1 MALSAIPLAAV
12 RRRVGTR
19 VALLAAAVLA
29 LGATTVGADAPAA
42 QALPRPDAAAAPT
55 AYVVNSG
62 SRTLS
67 EIDTAT
73 GTVTGT
79 VPLERREGLGFEMT
93 EQVAAP
99 NGKQVYVIDR
109 HNSRISVINTDT
121 DEAAGL
127 FHPCRGQVDGLLFT
141 PDGTK
146 AFAIC
151 SLGYSKSV
159 VGIDTSTHASALV
172 PALDGGYA
180 LAVSPD
186 GAELYVSSYSGVM
199 VYDIATGAVTAT
211 VPTGGLASSLTISPD
226 GTRVYAVVGNDVAV
240 IDTATA
246 SLVATIPVGA
256 AAAGVVTGLT
266 VSPDGDRV
274 YTVDHLDVADPA
286 GDTGAVSVID
296 TATDAI
302 TSTIPLRGK
311 IITVDSVT
319 LSPNGKLAYVSV
331 DYAYGKHDRSRIELV
346 RTATAKVI
354 TTIAESATT
363 TVSATFV
370 GNGARAYV
378 GPLQSASGA
387 FYTSVVDTATG
398 RQIAVIPATAAAS
411 MTTIA
416 DQGRRA
422 YLNTGSFAW
431 VVDTATNKVI
441 TTIERGGF
449 PGDIVLTPNGAQ
461 ALVVGN
467 GAVLAVDTATNAVT
481 KIRIPMAPVAIALT
495 PDGSEAYVTDLY
507 ANAVT
512 VIDTATDKITGSF
525 ALPTSDPSAA
535 PWLGRLAFS
544 PDGRTLYVVD
554 NGNILVVDTASHRV
568 TGTITIGVGGG
579 EVGQLAVTAD
589 GSTLYVGD
597 GTRVVV
603 VDTATDKVSAGIALF
618 GTGDTGSGS
627 VALSPDGTALYATG
641 FTGFIGSLSVV
652 DTATDTIT
660 TTLNLPA
667 YDETDTA
674 VAVAVVPGG
683 TQAYLTNGAEGTVSV
698 IDTATDTVSS
708 TIDVGK
714 LPFAVAIGP

>member
-1 MALSAIPLAAV
+1 MALSVI
-12 RRRVGTR
+12 RGRVGTR
-19 VALLAAAVLA
+19 VALLVAAVLA
-29 LGATTVGADAPAA
+29 LGATTVAAGAPAA
-42 QALPRPDAAAAPT
+42 QALPRQDASAAPT
-55 AYVVNSG
+55 AYVVNSD

-67 EIDTAT
+67 EIDTTT

-79 VPLERREGLGFEMT
+79 VALERREGLGIEMT

-99 NGKQVYVIDR
+99 DGKQIYTIDR
-109 HNSRISVINTDT
+109 RSSRISVINTDT

-127 FHPCRGQVDGLLFT
+127 FHPCRGLDDGLLFT
-141 PDGTK
+141 PDSTK

-151 SLGYSKSV
+151 SVGYSKSV
-159 VGIDTSTHASALV
+159 VEINTSTHASTLV

-186 GAELYVSSYSGVM
+186 GAELYVSGYYGVM

-211 VPTGGLASSLTISPD
+211 VPTGGLASSLTVSPD

-256 AAAGVVTGLT
+256 AGAGAITGLT
-266 VSPDGDRV
+266 VSPDGDRI
-274 YTVDHLDVADPA
+274 YTVDHLDIADPA
-286 GDTGAVSVID
+286 GNAGSVSVID

-311 IITVDSVT
+311 IIAVDSVT
-319 LSPNGKLAYVSV
+319 FSPNGKLAYVSV
-331 DYAYGKHDRSRIELV
+331 DYAYGKHDRSRIEVV

-354 TTIAESATT
+354 TTIGESSTT
-363 TVSATFV
+363 TVSATFI

-387 FYTSVVDTATG
+387 FFTSVVDTATS
-398 RQIAVIPATAAAS
+398 RQIAAIPATAAAS
-411 MTTIA
+411 MTAIA

-431 VVDTATNKVI
+431 VVDTATDKVI

-449 PGDIVLTPNGAQ
+449 PGEIVLTPNGTQ

-507 ANAVT
+507 DNAVQI
-512 VIDTATDKITGSF
+512 IDTATDRITGSF
-525 ALPTSDPSAA
+525 TLPTSDPAAA
-535 PWLGRLAFS
+535 PSLDRLAFS
-544 PDGRTLYVVD
+544 PNGRELYVVD
-554 NGNILVVDTASHRV
+554 DGNILVVDTASHRV
-568 TGTITIGVGGG
+568 THTITVGPGGG
-579 EVGQLAVTAD
+579 EIGQLAVASD
-589 GSTLYVGD
+589 GSKLYAGD

-603 VDTATDKVSAGIALF
+603 VDTATDKVTTTVSLF
-618 GTGDTGSGS
+618 GIGDDGSGS
-627 VALSPDGTALYATG
+627 VALSPDGTTLYATG
-641 FTGFIGSLSVV
+641 FTGFIGSLSAV

-667 YDETDTA
+667 YNEADTAAA
-674 VAVAVVPGG
+674 VAVAPGG

-708 TIDVGK
+708 TIHVGK
-714 LPFAVAIGP
+714 FPYGVVFGP